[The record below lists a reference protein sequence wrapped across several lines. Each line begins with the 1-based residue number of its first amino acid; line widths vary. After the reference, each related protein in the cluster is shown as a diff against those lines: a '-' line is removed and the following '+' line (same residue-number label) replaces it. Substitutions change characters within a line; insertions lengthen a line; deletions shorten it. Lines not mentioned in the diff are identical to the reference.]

1 MSSEIR
7 FTEHFRKEYKKLAKK
22 YVSLKDD
29 VLSLV
34 ETLKENPATGVNLGN
49 NIYKIRM
56 AISSKRKGK
65 SGGARIITYFVDK
78 DNIVYLLSIYDK
90 SEEANISD
98 NEIKKI
104 LAEVDV

>member
-98 NEIKKI
+98 SEIKKI
-104 LAEVDV
+104 LAEVEK

>member
-34 ETLKENPATGVNLGN
+34 ETLKENPSTGVNLGN

-90 SEEANISD
+90 SEEADISD

-104 LAEVDV
+104 LAEMEV